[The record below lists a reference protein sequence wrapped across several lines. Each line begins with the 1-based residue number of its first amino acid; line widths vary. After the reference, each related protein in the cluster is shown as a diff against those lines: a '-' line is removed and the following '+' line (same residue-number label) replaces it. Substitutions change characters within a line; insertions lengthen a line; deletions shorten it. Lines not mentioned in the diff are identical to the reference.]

1 MKFRIK
7 EKEVDVQPATLRQIA
22 RLEKQVGNVQKLTE
36 DAPFETMVSMLKEI
50 LDNQPIPNSTEY
62 YIENPNEFPFYFEE
76 FDINNDGVINATV
89 ELQGWSDVVEL
100 IYLSF

>member
-50 LDNQPIPNSTEY
+50 LDNQPQEDIDLNWILDNTDMGDMAT
-62 YIENPNEFPFYFEE
+62 INEIIGHFL
-76 FDINNDGVINATV
+76 GVSAP
-89 ELQGWSDVVEL
+89 EAK
-100 IYLSF
+100 